1 MNKGILYAI
10 GAYGLWGVFPI
21 YWKLIQSVP
30 ALEIIGH
37 RIIWTF
43 VFLVLVL
50 TLTKDWAVLKRASR
64 ERKTVL
70 TFCLSALLLSINWL
84 VYVYGVNSGF
94 IVETSLGYFINP
106 LVSMLLGI
114 VFLREQLRLGQWIPV
129 GLAFLGV
136 VYLTVS
142 YGALPWI
149 ALILAFSFGT
159 YGLIRKTAP
168 LGSLHGL
175 TLETGLMCLL
185 ALPYLAILEATGEAA
200 FGHQTTLTTI
210 LLLMAGVATGVPLLL
225 FGAAARRI
233 QLSEL
238 GFIQYIAPSTQ
249 FLIGVLIYGE
259 DFSQDRV
266 IGFSLIWL
274 ALLIYSLEGIT
285 NRRKEKKVNGTR
297 SRSIAE

>member
-1 MNKGILYAI
+1 MSKGTLYAI

-21 YWKLIQSVP
+21 YWKLIQTVP

-37 RIIWTF
+37 RIVWTF

-50 TLTKDWAVLKRASR
+50 TLTKDWNTLKKASR

-70 TFCLSALLLSINWL
+70 TFCLSASLLCINWL
-84 VYVYGVNSGF
+84 VYVYGVNNGF

-114 VFLREQLRLGQWIPV
+114 VFLRERLRPGQWLPV

-136 VYLTVS
+136 LYLTVS

-149 ALILAFSFGT
+149 ALTLAFSFGT

-168 LGSLHGL
+168 LGSIHGL
-175 TLETGLMCLL
+175 ALETGLMSLL
-185 ALPYLAILEATGEAA
+185 ALPYLALLESSRQAA
-200 FGHQTTLTTI
+200 FGHQTSLTTI
-210 LLLMAGVATGVPLLL
+210 LLLLAGVATGVPLLL

-233 QLSEL
+233 QLSSL

-274 ALLIYSLEGIT
+274 ALLIYSLEGVT
-285 NRRKEKKVNGTR
+285 ARRKEKKLDGIR